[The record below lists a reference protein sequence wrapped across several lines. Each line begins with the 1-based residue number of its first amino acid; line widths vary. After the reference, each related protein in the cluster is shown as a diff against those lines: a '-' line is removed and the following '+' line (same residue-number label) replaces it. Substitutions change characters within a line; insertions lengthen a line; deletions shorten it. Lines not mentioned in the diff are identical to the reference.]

1 MQSTENITSHTPM
14 MQQYLKIKMEFPDM
28 LLFYRM
34 GDFYE
39 MFFDD
44 AKLAS
49 ELLNLTLTARGKA
62 NGNPIPMAGIP
73 WHSAD
78 NYLARLVKLNQS
90 VAICEQIGDP
100 ATSKGPVDRKVVR
113 IITPGTIT
121 EDNLLQEHKDNL
133 IACICETKKNYGL
146 AVLDIT
152 SGRFIVQEFTSVE
165 ELFNEIERHQPVEI
179 LLSEQTQI
187 KNQLQSQLGKST
199 AFKQQADWWFDEEAS
214 RRILNQQFA
223 TMDLYGFGCDHLST
237 AIRAA
242 GCLMQYINDTQRC
255 ELPHIKKIIH
265 QVNSDSIIL
274 DSISRHNL
282 EINEALNHSHN
293 NTLISILNKT
303 ATAMGARMLFR
314 WLNRPLKNHHVLK
327 QRVDA
332 ISTFISNEL
341 YQKGHELLKN
351 IGDIERILS
360 RIAIKTARPRDL
372 LKLGIALNNLPEIQ
386 NYLSTFNNPQ
396 ISKLSAVISEHPQ
409 LADLLTRAIV
419 SEPPV
424 LIRDGGVIAPGYN
437 TELDELRSLKDNANQ
452 FLLDLEI
459 KEKEKTN
466 IPTLKVSYNKIHGFF
481 IEVSKS
487 YSDQVPNHYMRRQ
500 TLKGSERYIIP
511 ELKEFEEKILGA
523 NEKALAKEKKL
534 YDELLELFIP
544 QLEILQQS
552 ALALSKLDVLLNL
565 AERADTLNWNPP
577 SFTQSQE
584 STQIDSSKALSAE
597 QAHFEIRQGR
607 HPVVEQVQDEPFI
620 ANDFMLDKNHRM
632 LLITGPN
639 MGGKST
645 YMRQVALITLL
656 AHIGSYIPAQ
666 SAKFPPIDRIFTRI
680 GAQDDLASGR
690 STFMVEMTETANI
703 INNATANSLV
713 LMDEIGR
720 GTSTFDGLSLAYATA
735 CHLATQIK
743 CFSLFSTHYFEL
755 TELSKLYREIQ
766 NVHLDADEYS
776 EQQHKK
782 LVFLHHIKAGPASK
796 SFGIQVASLAGVP
809 DTVIQLA
816 KDKLNSLEQEKIN
829 DSKPET
835 SNPITQENV
844 DEKQKPAEN
853 DEITKQLKQINVD
866 EITPRQALDVLYQ
879 LQKLLRPQ

>member
-1 MQSTENITSHTPM
+1 MKAIDNISSHTPM
-14 MQQYLKIKMEFPDM
+14 MQQYLKIKVDFPDM

-44 AKLAS
+44 AKIAAD
-49 ELLNLTLTARGKA
+49 LLNLTLTARGKT
-62 NGNPIPMAGIP
+62 NGSPIPMAGIP

-133 IACICETKKNYGL
+133 IACVCETKKNFGL

-152 SGRFIVQEFTSVE
+152 SGRFVVQEFDSKE
-165 ELFNEIERHQPVEI
+165 ELFNEIERHKPVEI
-179 LLSEQTQI
+179 LLAEQTQI
-187 KNQLQSQLGKST
+187 KNHLQTQLGKAT
-199 AFKQQADWWFDEEAS
+199 TFKQQADWWYDEESS
-214 RRILNQQFA
+214 RRLLNQQFA
-223 TMDLYGFGCDHLST
+223 TLDLSGFGCEHLST

-265 QVNSDSIIL
+265 EESTDSVIL

-282 EINEALNHSHN
+282 EINESLNRTHN
-293 NTLISILNKT
+293 NTLISVINKT
-303 ATAMGARMLFR
+303 ATSMGARMLFR
-314 WLNRPLKNHHVLK
+314 WLNRPLKNHLILK
-327 QRVDA
+327 QRIET
-332 ISTFISNEL
+332 ISVFIKNEL
-341 YQKGHELLKN
+341 YEKGHKLLNN

-372 LKLGIALNNLPEIQ
+372 LKLGIALNTLPELQ
-386 NYLSTFNNPQ
+386 NYLSTFDNAHINQ
-396 ISKLSAVISEHPQ
+396 LGNEISLYPE
-409 LADLLTRAIV
+409 LADLLSRAIV
-419 SEPPV
+419 AEPPL

-437 TELDELRSLKDNANQ
+437 KELDELRGLKETANQ

-459 KEKEKTN
+459 NEKEKTN
-466 IPTLKVSYNKIHGFF
+466 IPTLKVSYNKVHGFY

-487 YSDQVPNHYMRRQ
+487 YSNQVPAHYMRRQ
-500 TLKGSERYIIP
+500 TLKASERYIIP
-511 ELKEFEEKILGA
+511 ELKEFEDKILGA

-534 YDELLELFIP
+534 YDELLEIFIP
-544 QLEILQQS
+544 HLEILQHS
-552 ALALSKLDVLLNL
+552 AMALSNLDVLLNL

-577 SFTQSQE
+577 SYSNNTVVNNNN
-584 STQIDSSKALSAE
+584 LSNPPIKPSY
-597 QAHFEIRQGR
+597 FEIIQGR
-607 HPVVEQVQDEPFI
+607 HPVVEQVQEEPFI
-620 ANDFMLDKNHRM
+620 ANDFKLDENNRM

-656 AHIGSYIPAQ
+656 AHIGSYVPAQ
-666 SAKFPPIDRIFTRI
+666 SAHFPPIDRIFTRI

-735 CHLATQIK
+735 YHLATQIK

-755 TELSKLYREIQ
+755 TELDKHYKEIQ
-766 NVHLDADEYS
+766 NVHLDADEYT
-776 EQQHKK
+776 HADNKK
-782 LVFLHHIKAGPASK
+782 LVFLHHIKSGPASQ

-809 DTVIQLA
+809 DSVIQLA
-816 KDKLNSLEQEKIN
+816 KDKLVSLESKKIN
-829 DSKPET
+829 
-835 SNPITQENV
+835 
-844 DEKQKPAEN
+844 EKQNKSIEIEPHQELVENQKTAEKSDVTTLLAEKN
-853 DEITKQLKQINVD
+853 LDEM
-866 EITPRQALDVLYQ
+866 TPRQALDFLYQ
-879 LQKLLRPQ
+879 LQNKVSKHS

>member
-1 MQSTENITSHTPM
+1 MKSKDKNTPTPM
-14 MQQYLKIKMEFPDM
+14 MQQYLKIKSEFPDM

-44 AKLAS
+44 AKVAS

-90 VAICEQIGDP
+90 IAICEQIGDP
-100 ATSKGPVDRKVVR
+100 ATSKGPVERKVVR

-133 IACICETKKNYGL
+133 IAAICETKKNFGL
-146 AVLDIT
+146 AILDIT
-152 SGRFIVQEFTSVE
+152 SGRFIVQELETTE
-165 ELFNEIERHQPVEI
+165 ELCNEIERHQPVEI
-179 LLSEQTQI
+179 LLSEKTQL
-187 KNQLQSQLGKST
+187 KSRLQQQLGDNT
-199 AFKQQADWWFDEEAS
+199 AFKQQSDWWYDEEPS
-214 RRILNQQFA
+214 RRLLNQQFS
-223 TMDLYGFGCDHLST
+223 TLNLSGFGCEHLTT

-255 ELPHIKKIIH
+255 NLPHIKKIIH
-265 QVNSDSIIL
+265 EQSSESIIL
-274 DSISRHNL
+274 DSISRQNL
-282 EINEALNHSHN
+282 EINQSLSSTHN

-303 ATAMGARMLFR
+303 ATSMGARMLFR
-314 WLNRPLKNHHVLK
+314 WLNRPLKSHPLLQ
-327 QRVDA
+327 QRVEA
-332 ISTFISNEL
+332 ISSFLENET
-341 YQKGHELLKN
+341 YIKGHEFLKN

-372 LKLGIALNNLPEIQ
+372 LKLGIALTILPELQ
-386 NYLSTFNNPQ
+386 HYLATINNPH
-396 ISKLSAVISEHPQ
+396 ISKLSQIISQFPQ
-409 LADLLTRAIV
+409 LAELLKRAIV
-419 SEPPV
+419 EEPPV
-424 LIRDGGVIAPGYN
+424 LMRDGGVIATGYN
-437 TELDELRSLKDNANQ
+437 KELDELRGLKETANQ

-459 KEKEKTN
+459 REKEKTE
-466 IPTLKVSYNKIHGFF
+466 IATLKVSYNKIHGFY

-487 YSDQVPNHYMRRQ
+487 YTNQVPAHYIRRQ
-500 TLKGSERYIIP
+500 TLKASERYIIP

-534 YDELLELFIP
+534 YDELLDLFIP
-544 QLEILQQS
+544 QLEELQQS

-565 AERADTLNWNPP
+565 AERADTLNWFKP
-577 SFTQSQE
+577 SFTQTVSDFK
-584 STQIDSSKALSAE
+584 I
-597 QAHFEIRQGR
+597 IQGR
-607 HPVVEQVQDEPFI
+607 HPVIEQVQDAPFI
-620 ANDFMLDKNHRM
+620 ANDFQLNEQNRM

-656 AHIGSYIPAQ
+656 AHIGSYVPAD
-666 SAKFPPIDRIFTRI
+666 SACFPPIDRIFTRI

-703 INNATANSLV
+703 INNASANSLV

-735 CHLATQIK
+735 YHLATKIK

-755 TELSKLYREIQ
+755 TELSKHHHEIQ
-766 NVHLDADEYS
+766 NVHLDADEYG
-776 EQQHKK
+776 EKNNRK
-782 LVFLHHIKAGPASK
+782 LVFLHHIKPGPASK

-816 KDKLNSLEQEKIN
+816 KDKLAMLENAKDIESKDIESKEPAAALEIKPIEELMTTAKKGNKVTEALNKIN
-829 DSKPET
+829 LD
-835 SNPITQENV
+835 
-844 DEKQKPAEN
+844 D
-853 DEITKQLKQINVD
+853 
-866 EITPRQALDVLYQ
+866 ITPRQALDHLYQ
-879 LQKLLRPQ
+879 LKKLG